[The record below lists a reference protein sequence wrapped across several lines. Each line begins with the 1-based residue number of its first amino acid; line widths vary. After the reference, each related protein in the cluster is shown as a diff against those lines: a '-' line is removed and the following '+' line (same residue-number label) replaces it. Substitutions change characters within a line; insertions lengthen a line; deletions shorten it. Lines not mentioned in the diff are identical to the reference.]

1 MSNQNWLQRFF
12 ARKPDQQEISRP
24 ATLSQAETRHISAE
38 TSTTAEQR
46 DGSDQRV
53 QAAIAPPASEEALAA
68 VPALWQIGDVI
79 LNQYEVIDKLGEGG
93 MGTVYKVRHHGWDI
107 DLAVKSPRPETFAT
121 EQGKINFTHEAE
133 TWVNLQLHPH
143 IVACYYVRI
152 LGGIPRVF
160 AEYVADGN
168 LADWIRRRRLYRGG
182 HEQALERMLDA
193 AIQFAWGLHAAH
205 EQGLIHQDI
214 KPANVML
221 TPEGIVKVTDFGLA
235 RARSLADEPLNPP
248 ASGSQS
254 VLVSARGM
262 TPAYCSPE
270 QAKGEALSRRTDIW
284 SWGVSVLEMF
294 TGEVTWYSGALARDV
309 LASYDSPD
317 DAAIPPMPKAV
328 MLLLAR
334 CFEQLPENRPA
345 TMLAVAT
352 ELQAIYAD
360 EVGQPYPRKMPQMA
374 EMLADSLNN
383 RALSLSNM
391 GKLVE
396 SQQLWEQALQADPRH
411 LETTYNRGVL
421 LWREGKLSDDA
432 LVKQLEVVRNA
443 HDPRWQASYLLA
455 QVHLERGDRNTALP
469 LLEEA
474 AKQAPTALEVQQL
487 YRKVR
492 AEKIADKRDPLKLE
506 GHSSV
511 VYAVDISADGR
522 VAISSEANSV
532 RIWDVDTGRCLHVL
546 QEKEIWPVIKVVGL
560 SADGRLA
567 ISAQGKKIWLWDVP
581 TGRRLRTLQQ
591 RGEVMK
597 ASLSASGELIISGDG
612 NSAHIWDT
620 RTGRTL
626 HTLQHPHEV
635 QAVGLSA
642 DGRLAVTSSGFLPP
656 RGVKGKENTLQLWDA
671 GTGRCVLTLEQAGG
685 GVDAVSLSADKR
697 LLAANIAGAI
707 HVWETST
714 GRSLHILRAHTH
726 NAHSLRLSADGR
738 WLVSG
743 SPDRTARLWDL
754 KVGRCVCTQHH
765 SEWIWGVGISAD
777 GRRIISGGGDNMVR
791 VWGLDQQRML
801 CPLHPSQVFS
811 HTDVTQA
818 KSQAERLL
826 EQFEQA
832 YAEKHFA
839 EALTLLRELR
849 SLPGWE
855 RRPECMD
862 AWARLTPHCERTGFR
877 AAWLTQTFQI
887 GARAV
892 NLNAD
897 GQLAAFASGES
908 VQVWEMSEGRCLH
921 NLQGHTGEVNT
932 VSLSKDTRWIAS
944 GSSDKTIRLWDRSNG
959 RCLQVLQGHTDSVM
973 TVDMS
978 GDSKLIV
985 SSGHDGYIRIWEAT
999 TGRCLRVLDAAL
1011 GERGVD
1017 RWIYR
1022 VSISADGCL
1031 LLSGGYDSAMRV
1043 WEVSTG
1049 RSLHVLKEHLGPVTS
1064 VNITEDGQFAI
1075 SGGNEPTFSGS
1086 GDRAICIWEVSTGR
1100 CLRVIKAN
1108 FGLQHDV
1115 NISPDGRWIVSGGAN
1130 QLVQL
1135 WETNSGRCLCTLQ
1148 DHTAWVHSVCLS
1160 ADGNWLLSAAYDG
1173 TMRLWALDWELE
1185 VRKRA

>member
-1 MSNQNWLQRFF
+1 MSNQNWLQRLFG
-12 ARKPDQQEISRP
+12 RKPDQQKISQP
-24 ATLSQAETRHISAE
+24 ATISEAETQRIAAEVWHIIEQTSE
-38 TSTTAEQR
+38 TIDQESI
-46 DGSDQRV
+46 SDERV
-53 QAAIAPPASEEALAA
+53 QAIMANPASEEALAA

-107 DLAVKSPRPETFAT
+107 DLAVKSPRPETFAA

-168 LADWIRRRRLYRGG
+168 LADWIRGRRLYQGG
-182 HEQALERMLDA
+182 HEQTLERMLDA

-235 RARSLADEPLNPP
+235 RARSLAGEPLSQH

-294 TGEVTWYSGALARDV
+294 MGGVTWYSGTVARDV
-309 LASYDSPD
+309 LASYDTPD

-334 CFEQLPENRPA
+334 CFEQLPENRPT
-345 TMLAVAT
+345 TMLAVAA
-352 ELQAIYAD
+352 ELQVIYAD
-360 EVGQPYPRKMPQMA
+360 EVGKPYPRKMPQMA

-492 AEKIADKRDPLKLE
+492 AEKITDKRDPLKLE
-506 GHSSV
+506 GHNSV
-511 VYAVDISADGR
+511 IYAADISADGH

-546 QEKEIWPVIKVVGL
+546 REKEIWPTIKVVGL

-567 ISAQGKKIWLWDVP
+567 ISAQGKKIWFWDVR
-581 TGRRLRTLQQ
+581 TGQRLRTLQQ
-591 RGEVMK
+591 RDEVRK

-612 NSAHIWDT
+612 NSAHIWDA

-656 RGVKGKENTLQLWDA
+656 RGVKGKENTLQLWDM

-714 GRSLHILRAHTH
+714 GRSLHVLKAHTH
-726 NAHSLRLSADGR
+726 SAHSLRLSADGH

-743 SPDRTARLWDL
+743 SPDRTVRLWDL
-754 KVGRCVCTQHH
+754 KAGRCVYTQHY
-765 SEWIWGVGISAD
+765 SEWIWGVSISAD
-777 GRRIISGGGDNMVR
+777 GRRIISGGGDTVVR
-791 VWGLDQQRML
+791 VCELDQQRML

-818 KSQAERLL
+818 KSQAQRLL

-832 YAEKHFA
+832 YAEKRFA
-839 EALTLLRELR
+839 ATLTLLRDLR

-855 RRPECMD
+855 RKPESLQ
-862 AWARLTPHCERTGFR
+862 AWAKLTPHCVRAGFR
-877 AAWLTQTFQI
+877 AAWLVQSFQVV
-887 GARAV
+887 ARSMK
-892 NLNAD
+892 LSAD
-897 GQLAAFASGES
+897 GQWAVFAGKAGVE
-908 VQVWEMSEGRCLH
+908 VWEMSTGRNLRS
-921 NLQGHTGEVNT
+921 LQGHTGEINAVC
-932 VSLSKDTRWIAS
+932 LSADERWVVS
-944 GSSDKTIRLWDRSNG
+944 GSSDLTVRVWDINSG
-959 RCLQVLQGHTDSVM
+959 DCLHVLQGHTDHVM

-978 GDSKLIV
+978 ADGKLIV
-985 SSGHDGYIRIWEAT
+985 SSGHDGYIRIWEAK
-999 TGRCLRVLDAAL
+999 TGRCLHTLDAAPN
-1011 GERGVD
+1011 ERGVR
-1017 RWIYR
+1017 RWVYG
-1022 VSISADGCL
+1022 VSISADGRW
-1031 LLSGGYDSAMRV
+1031 LLSGGQDGSMRI
-1043 WEVSTG
+1043 WEANTG
-1049 RSLHVLKEHLGPVTS
+1049 RCLHVLKEHNGVVTS
-1064 VNITEDGQFAI
+1064 VNISADGQFAI
-1075 SGGNEPTFSGS
+1075 SGSNDDTI
-1086 GDRAICIWEVSTGR
+1086 RVWEVRTGR
-1100 CLRVIKAN
+1100 CLRVVQAN
-1108 FGLQHDV
+1108 LGLQHGV
-1115 NISPDGRWIVSGGAN
+1115 NISPDGRWIVSGSAH

-1135 WETNSGRCLCTLQ
+1135 WEASSGRCLCTLQ

-1185 VRKRA
+1185 ARSL